1 MSAASNRRALLS
13 VTNKAGLVQFAR
25 SLDELGFE
33 LVSTGGTAKVLTD
46 AGLSVVALG
55 DYTGWPE
62 MLDGRVK
69 TLHPKVHAGILAR
82 RDLQAHR
89 AQMTD
94 HNLGYFDLVV
104 VNLYDF
110 EGAVARPDA
119 TFEDVVEQ
127 IDIGGPT
134 LLRAAA
140 KNHPH
145 VLPIVDPDD
154 YPSVLEAISAD
165 EGVPGST
172 RRRMARKV
180 FQHTARYDALVA
192 AFFERETDEGTVVD
206 EGTPPVPPE
215 RMTLVLK
222 RQRTLR
228 YGENPHQTASF
239 YEEVGRD
246 PAALAAA
253 EQLQGKALSYNNL
266 LDLDSAFGLC
276 IDLSTLSDDAVA
288 VFIKHNNPCGAA
300 RAPNLA
306 DAVRTARAVDPT
318 SAFGAV
324 VAVDRPVDRQT
335 AEILTEAFFEVLIA
349 PDYTEEAI
357 EVLGKKKNLRA
368 LKLQTARAWRPPA
381 RAGLEVRQVRG
392 GLLVQSRDEGPLVA
406 ELSKARVVTE
416 RAPTAAELAGLQFS
430 WVVAKHVRSNAI
442 VFGVDHRVVAVGAGQ
457 MSRVDSVKLCGL
469 KAPDA
474 LKGAQV
480 ASDAFFPFRD
490 GVDVLAEAGATAI
503 VQPGGSIRD
512 DEVIKAANEHGVA
525 MLFTGVRHFRH

>member
-1 MSAASNRRALLS
+1 M
-13 VTNKAGLVQFAR
+13 TDKTGLAPFAQG
-25 SLDELGFE
+25 LAELGFE
-33 LVSTGGTAKVLTD
+33 LVSTGGTRQKLVE
-46 AGLSVVALG
+46 AGLNVVALS

-82 RDLQAHR
+82 RDLDGHR
-89 AQMTD
+89 DQMQT
-94 HNLGYFDLVV
+94 HQLGYFDVVV

-110 EGAVARPDA
+110 EGALSNPNAVFGDI
-119 TFEDVVEQ
+119 VEQ

-145 VLPIVDPDD
+145 VLPVVDPAD
-154 YPSVLEAISAD
+154 YESVLAALNDDS
-165 EGVPGST
+165 GVSDSV
-172 RRRMARKV
+172 RRGLACKV
-180 FQHTARYDALVA
+180 FQHTARYDTLIAG
-192 AFFERETDEGTVVD
+192 FFERETKPETSAA
-206 EGTPPVPPE
+206 EPIAPPAQLTSAYRV
-215 RMTLVLK
+215 
-222 RQRTLR
+222 QRALR
-228 YGENPHQTASF
+228 YGENPHQTAAF
-239 YEEVGRD
+239 YQEVGRP
-246 PAALAAA
+246 PALLTAT
-253 EQLQGKALSYNNL
+253 EQLQGKALSYNNI

-276 IDLSTLSDDAVA
+276 VDLSTLGPDAVA

-300 RAPNLA
+300 RADGLA
-306 DAVRTARAVDPT
+306 SAVRAARAVDPI

-324 VAVDRPVDRQT
+324 VAVNRPIDAET

-349 PDYTEEAI
+349 PGYADDAL
-357 EVLGKKKNLRA
+357 EVLAKKKNLRA
-368 LKLQTARAWRPPA
+368 LLLSGTDAWQPVQRP
-381 RAGLEVRQVRG
+381 GLEVRQVRG
-392 GLLVQSRDEGPLVA
+392 GVLVQSRDEGPGLQT
-406 ELSKARVVTE
+406 ELTEARVVTD
-416 RAPTAAELAGLQFS
+416 RAPSEAELAGLRFS

-442 VFGVDHRVVAVGAGQ
+442 VFGVQDRVVAVGAGQ
-457 MSRVDSVKLCGL
+457 MSRVDSVRLCEL